1 MKVRHTT
8 VVASVAA
15 AATLIGA
22 GHAAAAPLAHF
33 TEHNVVQFTD
43 PGFIGPC
50 DGSAGTLTVD
60 GEEIFHVTDTGRTLR
75 VTNTLRGAF
84 SIDFTDP
91 AVNDVD
97 GHFVSVHHENVN
109 YAQLMDWRVTNNIHS
124 VALAADGTRQPV
136 NTMMTVLFGADGSV
150 EVKIDS
156 TQCGGQ
162 AVE

>member
-1 MKVRHTT
+1 MKVHYTIG
-8 VVASVAA
+8 AAFAA
-15 AATLIGA
+15 AATVLGA
-22 GHAAAAPLAHF
+22 GHVAAAPLANF

-43 PGFIGPC
+43 PGYIGPC

-60 GEEIFHVTDTGRTLR
+60 GEEVFHVTDTGRTLR

-91 AVNDVD
+91 AVSDVE

-109 YAQLMDWRVTNNIHS
+109 YAQLQDWRVTDNIHA
-124 VALAADGTRQPV
+124 VAFAADGSQQPV
-136 NTMMTVLFGADGSV
+136 HTMFTVLYGADGSV

-156 TQCGGQ
+156 TRCGGQ
-162 AVE
+162 AIG